1 MATVLNG
8 VTVEPSTGAIM
19 AGNAYFFKAYS
30 LSSASY
36 VYDNAGDTDANA
48 GWIPTGGAINRVI
61 QYSIA
66 SPTGTVTLTITGK
79 IGVSLETN
87 IVTITSASATTGLIN
102 IAENVDQIRIG
113 LKISAGS
120 ATVSVTGRFTGM
132 TFASI

>member
-8 VTVEPSTGAIM
+8 VTVEPSMGAVM
-19 AGNAYFFKAYS
+19 AGNAYFFNAYT

-48 GWIPTGGAINRVI
+48 GWIPVSGATIRNL

-66 SPTGTVTLTITGK
+66 APTGTVTLNVTGK
-79 IGVSLETN
+79 IGTSLETN
-87 IVTITSASATTGLIN
+87 IVTITSAAATTAFIN
-102 IAENVDQIRIG
+102 IDENVDQIRVG
-113 LKISAGS
+113 LKISAGA

-132 TFASI
+132 TFATI